1 MNRVKPRLRSR
12 SWDHHERVVPW
23 LGLLLLLLIST
34 TTTSSNTALPPPSF
48 EGLNTVPVTLSER
61 DFGIAAMGVANQ
73 LYNEYDREFELVDLT
88 RLEMHVCS
96 SIVPSIHLSI
106 AHTHHTLA
114 GTSECQV
121 LHSYGKAS
129 QAPSSLVWSIRAI
142 VCRSIHGRV
151 RDATLSLAIASH
163 LEHAIQPC
171 YRSMDSKCRSDSDA
185 TSRHRMSCR
194 VGGHDAWGA
203 RSTTRVPLSHARD
216 GAVARYRR
224 RTLYDPPSDTRAAV
238 PRRPPSYDH
247 CSRHCR
253 IDRWCLY
260 RARHTVVCGRPPPP
274 RAGRRVVQRV
284 ELQSQLGA
292 STHDAARADQ
302 RHGRCRRGAAG
313 SALRPVRA

>member
-1 MNRVKPRLRSR
+1 MPSTQEQASEQANECRSRSQPQPRSFACCSATLHNASHAHTHIISARVCVGVRVSRSNSMNRVKPRLRSR

-185 TSRHRMSCR
+185 TSRHGMSCR
-194 VGGHDAWGA
+194 VGRHDA
-203 RSTTRVPLSHARD
+203 
-216 GAVARYRR
+216 
-224 RTLYDPPSDTRAAV
+224 
-238 PRRPPSYDH
+238 
-247 CSRHCR
+247 
-253 IDRWCLY
+253 
-260 RARHTVVCGRPPPP
+260 
-274 RAGRRVVQRV
+274 
-284 ELQSQLGA
+284 
-292 STHDAARADQ
+292 
-302 RHGRCRRGAAG
+302 
-313 SALRPVRA
+313 